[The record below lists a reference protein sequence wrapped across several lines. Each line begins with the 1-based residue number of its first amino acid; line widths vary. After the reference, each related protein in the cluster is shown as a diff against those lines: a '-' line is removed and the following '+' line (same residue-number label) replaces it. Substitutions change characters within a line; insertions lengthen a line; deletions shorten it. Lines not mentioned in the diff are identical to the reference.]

1 MLYKL
6 ICRAEQQCLVFSR
19 SYWYDSFL
27 CSVFISHEEVLE
39 FVRIFFD
46 ANERMRDSSKNV
58 LFLFNSYNTWN
69 KYKSAGIKYLD
80 FTDRFVLKYFG
91 GQKYMWWPFLLERDT
106 KTGFLVF
113 YCVESEKR
121 SFYAVKY
128 RDPSPRYQG
137 LFCVGSESVLN
148 MMEDI
153 KSFVQK
159 LVSFCIL

>member
-91 GQKYMWWPFLLERDT
+91 GKNICGGPF
-106 KTGFLVF
+106 
-113 YCVESEKR
+113 Y
-121 SFYAVKY
+121 
-128 RDPSPRYQG
+128 
-137 LFCVGSESVLN
+137 
-148 MMEDI
+148 
-153 KSFVQK
+153 
-159 LVSFCIL
+159 

>member
-6 ICRAEQQCLVFSR
+6 ICRTEQQCLVFSR

-27 CSVFISHEEVLE
+27 CSVFISREEVLE
-39 FVRIFFD
+39 FMRFFFD
-46 ANERMRDSSKNV
+46 TNEGMHDSSKNV

-80 FTDRFVLKYFG
+80 FTDRFVLKYFWG
-91 GQKYMWWPFLLERDT
+91 VKNIYDVPFVLGKDT

-121 SFYAVKY
+121 IFYAVKY

-137 LFCVGSESVLN
+137 LLCVSFESVLN
-148 MMEDI
+148 MMKDI
-153 KSFVQK
+153 KSFYDK
-159 LVSFCIL
+159 S